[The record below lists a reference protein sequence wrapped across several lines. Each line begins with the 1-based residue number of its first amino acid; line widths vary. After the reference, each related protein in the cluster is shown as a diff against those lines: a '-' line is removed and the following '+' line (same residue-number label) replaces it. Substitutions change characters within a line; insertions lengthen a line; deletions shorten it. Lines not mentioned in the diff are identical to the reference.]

1 MTELQNTPTGIV
13 QALLPWESEE
23 AFLELRAALIEEH
36 APNGA
41 TQLSMV
47 DRLADIIWK
56 RQRIRLAERSLHLSS
71 LRSSMGGHSDQR
83 LGRTA
88 LVTSNVMKP
97 STEDRAAITTLASE
111 DEGHAEYYREE
122 LADLNKA
129 ISILE
134 TGSTKAAI
142 DAALACLRDDTI
154 EWWETLLEEDEEK
167 VLNSAEGL
175 HGFLV
180 RKVLPEVEKLIRG
193 VDQRP
198 EVRLHA
204 WGESMDPIRLARL
217 IALDTELDRQYE
229 RSLGMLL
236 KLKAMQGEK

>member
-1 MTELQNTPTGIV
+1 MTGIQNLPAGAH

-23 AFLELRAALIEEH
+23 SFLELRAALIDEH
-36 APNGA
+36 SPEGA
-41 TQLSMV
+41 TQVSLI
-47 DRLADIIWK
+47 DRIADIIWK

-71 LRSSMGGHSDQR
+71 LRSSMGGHSDHR

-88 LVTSNVMKP
+88 LVTSDVIKP

-111 DEGHAEYYREE
+111 DEGHSEYYAEE

-134 TGSTKAAI
+134 AGTSNAAI
-142 DAALACLRDDTI
+142 DAALACLREDTI
-154 EWWETLLEEDEEK
+154 EWWETLLEEDEEE

-180 RKVLPEVEKLIRG
+180 SKVLPEVEKLIRG

-229 RSLGMLL
+229 RNLGMLL
-236 KLKAMQGEK
+236 KLQAMRAEK

>member
-1 MTELQNTPTGIV
+1 MTELQNTPTGNV
-13 QALLPWESEE
+13 QALLPWESQE

-36 APNGA
+36 APKGA
-41 TQLSMV
+41 TQLSLI

-88 LVTSNVMKP
+88 LVTSEVMKP
-97 STEDRAAITTLASE
+97 STDDRSAVTTIAADDA
-111 DEGHAEYYREE
+111 GHAEYYREE
-122 LADLNKA
+122 LDDLNKA

-134 TGSTKAAI
+134 AGDTKAAI
-142 DAALACLRDDTI
+142 DAALACLREDTI
-154 EWWETLLEEDEEK
+154 EWWDTLKENDEDD
-167 VLNSAEGL
+167 VLDSAEGL

-180 RKVLPEVEKLIRG
+180 SKVLPEVEKLIRG

-198 EVRLHA
+198 EIRLHA

-229 RSLGMLL
+229 RNLGMLL
-236 KLKAMQGEK
+236 KLQAMKEEE

>member
-1 MTELQNTPTGIV
+1 M
-13 QALLPWESEE
+13 
-23 AFLELRAALIEEH
+23 FLELRSALIEEH
-36 APNGA
+36 APEGA
-41 TQLSMV
+41 TQLSLV

-56 RQRIRLAERSLHLSS
+56 RHRIRLAERSLHLSS
-71 LRSSMGGHSDQR
+71 LRSCMGGYSDQKIA
-83 LGRTA
+83 RTA
-88 LVTSNVMKP
+88 LVASDVMKP
-97 STEDRAAITTLASE
+97 STDDRAAITTLASE

-134 TGSTKAAI
+134 AGTSKAAV
-142 DAALACLRDDTI
+142 DAATACLREDTI
-154 EWWETLLEEDEEK
+154 EWWESLIAEDEDG
-167 VLNSAEGL
+167 VLDSAEGL

-180 RKVLPEVEKLIRG
+180 NKVLPEVEKLIRG

-198 EVRLHA
+198 EIRLHA

-229 RSLGMLL
+229 RNLGMLL
-236 KLKAMQGEK
+236 KLQAMKAEK

>member
-1 MTELQNTPTGIV
+1 
-13 QALLPWESEE
+13 LPWESQE

-36 APNGA
+36 APKGA
-41 TQLSMV
+41 AQLSLV

-56 RQRIRLAERSLHLSS
+56 RQRVRLAERALHLSS
-71 LRSSMGGHSDQR
+71 LRSSMDGYPDFQ
-83 LGRTA
+83 LGRKA
-88 LVTSNVMKP
+88 LVTSDVGKP
-97 STEDRAAITTLASE
+97 STEDRVAITTLASE
-111 DEGHAEYYREE
+111 DEGQAEYYREE

-134 TGSTKAAI
+134 AGTSKAAI
-142 DAALACLRDDTI
+142 DTALACLREDTI
-154 EWWETLLEEDEEK
+154 EWWESLLEEDKEH
-167 VLNSAEGL
+167 VLNCAEGL

-180 RKVLPEVEKLIRG
+180 SKVRPEVERLIRG

-198 EVRLHA
+198 EIRLHA

-229 RSLGMLL
+229 RNLGMLL
-236 KLKAMQGEK
+236 KLQAMNAEK

>member
-1 MTELQNTPTGIV
+1 MTELQNLPTRAV
-13 QALLPWESEE
+13 ESLLPWESQE

-36 APNGA
+36 APKGA
-41 TQLSMV
+41 TQLSLV

-56 RQRIRLAERSLHLSS
+56 RYRIRLAERSLHLSS

-88 LVTSNVMKP
+88 LVTSDVIKP
-97 STEDRAAITTLASE
+97 STDDRGAITTLASE
-111 DEGHAEYYREE
+111 DEGHNEYYREE

-134 TGSTKAAI
+134 TGTNKAAI
-142 DAALACLRDDTI
+142 DAAMACLREDTI
-154 EWWETLLEEDEEK
+154 EWWETLLEEDEDN
-167 VLNSAEGL
+167 VLNCAEGL

-180 RKVLPEVEKLIRG
+180 SKVLPEVQKLIRG

-198 EVRLHA
+198 EIRLHA

-229 RSLGMLL
+229 RNLGMLL
-236 KLKAMQGEK
+236 KLQALKAEK

>member
-1 MTELQNTPTGIV
+1 MTELQNAPAGIA
-13 QALLPWESEE
+13 QALLPWESQE

-36 APNGA
+36 APKGA
-41 TQLSMV
+41 TQLSLV

-88 LVTSNVMKP
+88 LVTSVVMKP
-97 STEDRAAITTLASE
+97 STDDRSAVTTIPTDDA
-111 DEGHAEYYREE
+111 GHAEYYREE

-134 TGSTKAAI
+134 AGTSKAAI
-142 DAALACLRDDTI
+142 DSAMACLPEDTI
-154 EWWETLLEEDEEK
+154 EWWESLLEEDDEN
-167 VLNSAEGL
+167 VLDSAEGL

-180 RKVLPEVEKLIRG
+180 SKVLPEVEKLIRG

-198 EVRLHA
+198 EIRLHA
-204 WGESMDPIRLARL
+204 WGKSMDPIRLARL

-229 RSLGMLL
+229 RNLGMLL
-236 KLKAMQGEK
+236 KLQAMKAEK